1 MTSKT
6 RNHGIV
12 TDKSGFRHLVE
23 QLACLLEMT
32 GCCIRRND
40 CVVGAWVFLGEFAEG
55 FVGGLDGVAFGIDVY
70 EAVGEVGIEN
80 EGGFDEVRVEEFA

>member
-1 MTSKT
+1 MTGEA

-32 GCCIRRND
+32 CSCIRRND
-40 CVVGAWVFLGEFAEG
+40 CVVGARVFRGEFGEG

-70 EAVGEVGIEN
+70 EAVGEVGTEN
-80 EGGFDEVRVEEFA
+80 EGGFDEVGVEEFA